1 MTLGVR
7 ILLLISIAYE
17 IIAAPS
23 PLTTYDK
30 NIDALLS
37 QMTDE
42 DMVDQMTKV
51 IIDLILKDPT
61 KPWNQVEFDPVKLT
75 TAIQKYKIGSIFTV
89 ASTGAYDLK

>member
-7 ILLLISIAYE
+7 IRVLISIAYE

-23 PLTTYDK
+23 PLATYDK

-37 QMTDE
+37 QMT
-42 DMVDQMTKV
+42 KV
-51 IIDLILKDPT
+51 TIDLIPKDSA
-61 KPWNQVEFDPVKLT
+61 KPWDQIEINLVKLT